1 MKPERLQEINQRVEY
16 LSKAGRLNYT
26 GLFASYCKEL
36 IAAVEE
42 LQAENKQMRSKLKK
56 IKDDSD
62 AWAELIGQPYG

>member
-36 IAAVEE
+36 ITAVEE
-42 LQAENKQMRSKLKK
+42 LQAENERLRKENGQMVEALRDEGYSMR
-56 IKDDSD
+56 
-62 AWAELIGQPYG
+62 GYGE

>member
-36 IAAVEE
+36 ITAVEE
-42 LQAENKQMRSKLKK
+42 LQAENERLRGKLTDGGGYYVG
-56 IKDDSD
+56 KDDIL
-62 AWAELIGQPYG
+62 A